1 MFNPQAPTSDVST
14 RSLVFRQALAAAF
27 KSRRQN
33 LPPAPASLSALLAG
47 CQGGVQGLLGKPGCR
62 DALGEIRARLFH
74 TPGRDAEAQTWW
86 HESVASAVFAARLAQ
101 LDQAS
106 VPAAFVGALLHR
118 SGDALA
124 LKILA
129 RVELDYR
136 MKLDG
141 ASRRD
146 WCATHSPELAER
158 LVRTWNLSAEVGACV
173 LGWNRFG
180 EFAAEAG
187 QNAAWAGKNDAAGA
201 GGRAAAAVDGV
212 RAAGAGGRA
221 AVNGVRAAG
230 ASEFGGETGER
241 GLGAGECAAVYFGR
255 LFAIEFLQPQFCV
268 PGALDHAAAEMG
280 LSKDRVAQVRQED
293 VRSLIRALD

>member
-1 MFNPQAPTSDVST
+1 MFNPQAPTSEVST
-14 RSLVFRQALAAAF
+14 RALVFRQALAAAF

-33 LPPAPASLSALLAG
+33 LPPAPASLPALLAG
-47 CQGGVQGLLGKPGCR
+47 CQGGTQGLLGKPGCR
-62 DALGEIRARLFH
+62 DALGEIRACLFH
-74 TPGRDAEAQTWW
+74 TPGRGAEAQAWW

-101 LDQAS
+101 LEGVS
-106 VPAAFVGALLHR
+106 VPAAFLGALLHR

-141 ASRRD
+141 GSRRD

-158 LVRTWNLSAEVGACV
+158 LVRTWNLSPQVGACV

-180 EFAAEAG
+180 
-187 QNAAWAGKNDAAGA
+187 DLAAGA
-201 GGRAAAAVDGV
+201 GPSEAVVGGRVAVAPV
-212 RAAGAGGRA
+212 RAAGAR
-221 AVNGVRAAG
+221 
-230 ASEFGGETGER
+230 ETAI
-241 GLGAGECAAVYFGR
+241 GAGETAGGARETAAVYFGR

>member
-1 MFNPQAPTSDVST
+1 MFNPQAPISDVST
-14 RSLVFRQALAAAF
+14 RSLVFRQALTAAF

-101 LDQAS
+101 LEQAS
-106 VPAAFVGALLHR
+106 IPAAFVGALLHR

-146 WCATHSPELAER
+146 WCTTHSLELAER
-158 LVRTWNLSAEVGACV
+158 LVRTWNLSAEIGACV

-180 EFAAEAG
+180 EWAAG
-187 QNAAWAGKNDAAGA
+187 QNAAESGEHAAGA
-201 GGRAAAAVDGV
+201 
-212 RAAGAGGRA
+212 AGKSAT
-221 AVNGVRAAG
+221 
-230 ASEFGGETGER
+230 ETGER
-241 GLGAGECAAVYFGR
+241 GVGPGECAAVYFGR

-268 PGALDHAAAEMG
+268 PGALDHAAAELG
-280 LSKDRVAQVRQED
+280 LSKDRVAQVREED